1 MAPIPTGAA
10 VAAGPVVTVV
20 LEKPQMFNRSV
31 IATTHCQHE
40 PLCFQNFVLRES
52 RRMKLTWVEIRTQMA
67 VFLILRAGLAS
78 RNQLLHV
85 LLDADALCRMV
96 VLQTVALRLGDD
108 RSAESVTRAWVRHL
122 EEAILRCNSSE
133 GGERG
138 RGNG

>member
-20 LEKPQMFNRSV
+20 LEKPQMFNSSV
-31 IATTHCQHE
+31 IAKTHCQRE
-40 PLCFQNFVLRES
+40 LLRFQTFIVRES
-52 RRMKLTWVEIRTQMA
+52 RRMKLTWVEIGTQMA
-67 VFLILRAGLAS
+67 VFLILRASLAS

-85 LLDADALCRMV
+85 LLQADAFCRLV
-96 VLQTVALRLGDD
+96 VLETVALRLRDD

-122 EEAILRCNSSE
+122 EEAILRYDSSE

-138 RGNG
+138 RSNG